1 MRAVIQ
7 RVLEASVTIDAK
19 VTSTIGNG
27 LLILIGIEAA
37 DTEEDIVWLSQK
49 ICNMRLFDDLEGV
62 MNLSAVDVGAEVLLI
77 SQFTLYASTRK
88 GNRPSYIGA
97 ARPEIAMP
105 LYEKLIS
112 RLSLDLGRSIAT
124 GTFGVDMRVSLVNH
138 GPVTIIIDTKSKS

>member
-7 RVLEASVTIDAK
+7 RVFGASVTIDAK

-27 LLILIGIEAA
+27 LLILVGIEAA

-62 MNLSAVDVGAEVLLI
+62 MNLSAVDVGAELLLI

-124 GTFGVDMRVSLVNH
+124 GTFGADMRVSLVNH

>member
-124 GTFGVDMRVSLVNH
+124 GTFGADMRVSLVNH

>member
-27 LLILIGIEAA
+27 LLILVGIEAA

-49 ICNMRLFDDLEGV
+49 ICNMRLFNDLEGV
-62 MNLSAVDVGAEVLLI
+62 MNLSAVDVGAELLLI

-112 RLSLDLGRSIAT
+112 RLPLDLGRSIAT
-124 GTFGVDMRVSLVNH
+124 GTFGADMRVSLVNH